1 MMGRTFSRLLCAT
14 VVVIATNAVQADEA
28 VAKKIVSG
36 VCFLCH
42 GMQGESNSEV
52 FPRLAGQ
59 HWEYTAKQLAQF
71 KSGERKSTA
80 MAGMTA
86 KLSADEMVALGK
98 YFESITLS
106 PEPAK
111 DAGLAAVGQY
121 VFQSG
126 NKFSG
131 VPACASC
138 HGKEALGTSQ
148 LPRLAG
154 QNAVYIETQ
163 LKSFGTR
170 TRTNDNAVMHSIVER
185 MTPLEM
191 AAVAEYVSGK

>member
-1 MMGRTFSRLLCAT
+1 MMARIFGRLLCVSAIAMAT
-14 VVVIATNAVQADEA
+14 TAVQADEA
-28 VAKKIVSG
+28 AAKKIVSG

-86 KLSADEMVALGK
+86 KLSSEDMVALGK

-111 DAGLAAVGQY
+111 DSGLAAVGQY

-138 HGKEALGTSQ
+138 HGKDALGTSQ

-154 QNAVYIETQ
+154 QNAAYIETQ

-170 TRTNDNAVMHSIVER
+170 ARTNDNAVMYSIVER

>member
-1 MMGRTFSRLLCAT
+1 MASIT
-14 VVVIATNAVQADEA
+14 VQADEA
-28 VAKKIVSG
+28 AAKKIVSG

-42 GMQGESNSEV
+42 GMQGESSSEV

-59 HWEYTAKQLAQF
+59 HWEYTAKQLEHF

-80 MAGMTA
+80 MADMAA
-86 KLSADEMVALGK
+86 KLSSDEMVSLGK
-98 YFESITLS
+98 YFQSITLP

-121 VFQSG
+121 VFHSG

-138 HGKEALGTSQ
+138 HGNGALGTSQ

-154 QNAVYIETQ
+154 QNAAYVEAQ

-170 TRTNDNAVMHSIVER
+170 ARTNDNTVMHSIVER

>member
-1 MMGRTFSRLLCAT
+1 MMGRMFRRLLCAGAMAM
-14 VVVIATNAVQADEA
+14 ATTAVQADEA

-80 MAGMTA
+80 MAGTTA
-86 KLSADEMVALGK
+86 KLSSEDMVALGK
-98 YFESITLS
+98 YFESITLP

-138 HGKEALGTSQ
+138 HGKDALGTSQ

-170 TRTNDNAVMHSIVER
+170 TRTN
-185 MTPLEM
+185 EM

>member
-1 MMGRTFSRLLCAT
+1 MMGRMFRRLLCAGAMAM
-14 VVVIATNAVQADEA
+14 ATTAVQADEA

-42 GMQGESNSEV
+42 GMHGESNSEV

-86 KLSADEMVALGK
+86 KLNSEDMVALGK
-98 YFESITLS
+98 YFESITL
-106 PEPAK
+106 PREPAK

-138 HGKEALGTSQ
+138 HGKDALGTSQ

-154 QNAVYIETQ
+154 QNAAYIETQ

-170 TRTNDNAVMHSIVER
+170 ARTNDNAVMYSIVER

>member
-1 MMGRTFSRLLCAT
+1 MKHVFSRLGLSVCFLLIGGTSA
-14 VVVIATNAVQADEA
+14 QADSA

-42 GMQGESNSEV
+42 GMEGESSSEV

-59 HWEYTAKQLAQF
+59 HREYIVKQLQHF

-80 MAGMTA
+80 MTDMAA
-86 KLSADEMVALGK
+86 KLSPEDMAALGQ
-98 YFESITLS
+98 YFESIRLPT
-106 PEPAK
+106 EPAK
-111 DAGLAAVGQY
+111 DSELAAVGKY
-121 VFQSG
+121 VYHSG
-126 NKFSG
+126 NKFSS

-138 HGKEALGTSQ
+138 HGKDALGTSQ

-154 QNAVYIETQ
+154 QNAAYIETQ
-163 LKSFGTR
+163 LKNFSTR
-170 TRTNDNAVMHSIVER
+170 ERTNDNTVMHSIATR
-185 MTPLEM
+185 MTALEI